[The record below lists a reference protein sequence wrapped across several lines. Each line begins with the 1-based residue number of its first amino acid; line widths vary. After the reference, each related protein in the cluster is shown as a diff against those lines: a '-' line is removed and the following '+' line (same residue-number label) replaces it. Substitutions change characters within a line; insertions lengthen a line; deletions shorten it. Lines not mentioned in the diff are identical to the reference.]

1 MAEEQK
7 KMIAEGSHNRT
18 RELIDP
24 LYQRYMKS
32 VVRSLSSME
41 FYDFFMSMMEQAQ
54 NEFQFSNRRIEKT
67 VDLKWVDAIE
77 DAMPAFQHIIAM
89 PRNIIKEEE
98 LVVNVANARKAGAD
112 VVRHL
117 AQHASLV
124 DDFQEDTGDVRPNK
138 LMQKYRE
145 ETQALYENRVAFT
158 VMEQAMHFV
167 KIRYDA
173 LTEAMSEEFGAKL
186 KMKSDMQSDT
196 ELVHVNM
203 DIQIRER
210 DDIFDTDA
218 KNAPVLDRI
227 SRLYRLLRQCMATE
241 FARAL
246 SKENRVKGG
255 LVRTNV
261 LKKNP
266 QYRKIAK
273 LWDFL
278 HEYKDV
284 GYAIRILEQ
293 SPVVDETM
301 QMNIYHN
308 ILFSYITLKGYLADE
323 RERELPGPVKGRK
336 RKLKPKFIHEII
348 EEITEDYD
356 LPDVEIR
363 KVLIEELTKAQ
374 LMQEEAA
381 ERRRLVE
388 EQAQRKKEEAERL
401 RQEKEAEKERIRKE
415 KEAEKER
422 IRQEKEAER
431 ERQWQEKLARENED
445 RRRGDIFRKEL
456 EAFAKEF
463 RNQME
468 AREELEEQKR
478 IQQEKQDYENAV
490 RLMEE
495 EEQRRKE
502 ERQRLR
508 KQKEAERLRKLREAQ
523 EEAERLR
530 LEQERAEQAAREEA
544 ERQRLAQEQRLYEEA
559 RATLR
564 VYIQEL
570 EGLDK
575 MIEDSLQHRQAA
587 QQRLEQEQQ
596 QRQEQRQLRR
606 AQRLS
611 TAGK

>member
-1 MAEEQK
+1 MADEKK

-18 RELIDP
+18 REMIDP

-41 FYDFFMSMMEQAQ
+41 FYDFFMAMMESGD
-54 NEFQFSNRRIEKT
+54 NKIQFSNRKVEKT

-77 DAMPAFQHIIAM
+77 ETLPAFQHIISM

-124 DDFQEDTGDVRPNK
+124 DDYTQDTGDVRPNK

-145 ETQALYENRVAFT
+145 ESQALYENRVAFT

-173 LTEAMSEEFGAKL
+173 LTESMGEEFGAKV
-186 KMKSDMQSDT
+186 KMQTDMENDS
-196 ELVHVNM
+196 EYVHM
-203 DIQIRER
+203 DMFMHVRER

-218 KNAPVLDRI
+218 KNADVLDRI
-227 SRLYRLLRQCMATE
+227 ARLYRVLRQCMGTE
-241 FARAL
+241 FAQIL

-266 QYRKIAK
+266 QYKKIAK

-278 HEYKDV
+278 REYKDV
-284 GYAIRILEQ
+284 GYSIRIIEQ
-293 SPVVDETM
+293 NPQVDDTFR
-301 QMNIYHN
+301 MNLYHN
-308 ILFSYITLKGYLADE
+308 VLFSYIVLKGYLADE
-323 RERELPGPVKGRK
+323 RDREIPGQAKGRK

-348 EEITEDYD
+348 EEITQDYD

-401 RQEKEAEKERIRKE
+401 RAEKEAERERIRQE

-422 IRQEKEAER
+422 IRQEKEAEK
-431 ERQWQEKLARENED
+431 ERLRQEQLARENED

-456 EAFAKEF
+456 EAFAKHLPA
-463 RNQME
+463 QLE
-468 AREELEEQKR
+468 ARAELEEQKR

-508 KQKEAERLRKLREAQ
+508 QQKEAERLRKLREEQ
-523 EEAERLR
+523 EEQERLR
-530 LEQERAEQAAREEA
+530 LEKERAEQEAREEA
-544 ERQRLAQEQRLYEEA
+544 ERQRIAEEQRLEA
-559 RATLR
+559 QARKVLR
-564 VYIQEL
+564 IHIQEL
-570 EGLDK
+570 SQMEAMIAQGLQ
-575 MIEDSLQHRQAA
+575 ERQDYQQRIA
-587 QQRLEQEQQ
+587 QQKRLRE
-596 QRQEQRQLRR
+596 EQRQQRR
-606 AQRLS
+606 AQR
-611 TAGK
+611 TGK

>member
-1 MAEEQK
+1 MAEEKK

-41 FYDFFMSMMEQAQ
+41 FYDFFMAMMESGH
-54 NEFQFSNRRIEKT
+54 NEFQFSNRKVEKT

-77 DAMPAFQHIIAM
+77 ECLPAFQNIIAM

-98 LVVNVANARKAGAD
+98 LVVNVANAKKAGAD

-124 DDFQEDTGDVRPNK
+124 DDYAVDTGDVRPNK

-173 LTEAMSEEFGAKL
+173 LTESMGEEFGAKL
-186 KMKSDMQSDT
+186 KMQTDMENDT
-196 ELVHVNM
+196 ELVHM
-203 DIQIRER
+203 DMFLHIRER
-210 DDIFDTDA
+210 DDLFDTDA
-218 KNAPVLDRI
+218 KNADVLDRI
-227 SRLYRLLRQCMATE
+227 GRLYRVLRQCMGTE
-241 FARAL
+241 FAQAL
-246 SKENRVKGG
+246 SKENRIKGG

-266 QYRKIAK
+266 QYKKIAK

-284 GYAIRILEQ
+284 GYAIRIVEQ
-293 SPVVDETM
+293 NPEIDDTFRL
-301 QMNIYHN
+301 NIYHN
-308 ILFSYITLKGYLADE
+308 ILFNYIVLKGYLADE
-323 RERELPGPVKGRK
+323 RDREIPNPAKGRK

-348 EEITEDYD
+348 EEITQDYD

-363 KVLIEELTKAQ
+363 KVLIEELTKTQ

-401 RQEKEAEKERIRKE
+401 RKEKEAEKERLRLE
-415 KEAEKER
+415 REAEKER
-422 IRQEKEAER
+422 IRQEKEAEK
-431 ERQWQEKLARENED
+431 ERQRQEQLARENED
-445 RRRGDIFRKEL
+445 RRRGDIFRREL
-456 EAFAKEF
+456 ATFAK
-463 RNQME
+463 NLSGQKE
-468 AREELEEQKR
+468 ARAEFEEQKR
-478 IQQEKQDYENAV
+478 IRQEQQDYENAV

-495 EEQRRKE
+495 EELRRKE

-508 KQKEAERLRKLREAQ
+508 QMKEAERLRKIREEQ
-523 EEAERLR
+523 EEQERLR
-530 LEQERAEQAAREEA
+530 LERERAEQEAREEA
-544 ERQRLAQEQRLYEEA
+544 ERQRIAEEQRLEAEA
-559 RATLR
+559 RRALR
-564 VYIQEL
+564 IYIQQLSQL
-570 EGLDK
+570 ETMVTDGL
-575 MIEDSLQHRQAA
+575 L
-587 QQRLEQEQQ
+587 
-596 QRQEQRQLRR
+596 QRQEQQRRLEEFRRKREEQRRQRR
-606 AQRLS
+606 ALRG
-611 TAGK
+611 TPTGN